1 MAARW
6 QTFFHALAFVSG
18 FSLVFVT
25 LGASVA
31 FFGAALNRYLPDFV
45 KIGGAILILFGL
57 QVSGALGWIA
67 ERVVAAGGE
76 RNLIGR
82 GYIAFV
88 DGLGRLLYTEGRI
101 QAVRLSA
108 HDEARA
114 DQRLGYLSSVLMGVF
129 FSAGWIPCVGPVLA
143 AIYFLASDTQT
154 VAQGALLLA
163 VYSAGL
169 GVPFLAT
176 GAAFSTMTGWLRKLN
191 RYLGL
196 VSKIT
201 GLFLIFVGVLLF
213 MDRLAL
219 IANWFVSRF
228 GTGLASLELGADAGA
243 SVVTLPIALA
253 AGLLSFL
260 SPCVL
265 PLIPAYIGYL
275 SGTAVAGSATRPA
288 RGPTG

>member
-57 QVSGALGWIA
+57 QVSGALGWSA

-76 RNLIGR
+76 RNVIGR

-101 QAVRLSA
+101 Q
-108 HDEARA
+108 ARA

-176 GAAFSTMTGWLRKLN
+176 GAAFSTMTGCLRKLN

-219 IANWFVSRF
+219 IANWFVARF
-228 GTGLASLELGADAGA
+228 GAGLASLELGADAGA

-275 SGTAVAGSATRPA
+275 SGTAVAGSPAGPA
-288 RGPTG
+288 RGQAG